1 MATDFGGIIMSSFI
15 PMIENCETDKTKLA
29 VIRSYRNLLL
39 SQSDWTQL
47 PDAQCNKAAW
57 AQYRQSLR
65 DLPTTIDLKN
75 PIVPDAPNAN

>member
-1 MATDFGGIIMSSFI
+1 MSSFI

-75 PIVPDAPNAN
+75 PIVPDAPNANQL

>member
-15 PMIENCETDKTKLA
+15 PMIENCETDETKLA

-47 PDAQCNKAAW
+47 PDAQCDKTAW
-57 AQYRQSLR
+57 ATYRQSLR
-65 DLPTTIDLKN
+65 DLPTTIDLLN
-75 PIVPDAPNAN
+75 PIVPDAPTK